1 MREIAP
7 EGPQNALSVLPS
19 LDTLIRYAAQWAVPT
34 VCWAV
39 GPWSSCLRKS
49 RASSTNEVLHLGAHE
64 RVWRSSPHLFFG
76 NTVQAPKHLTIMR
89 KDDVLRLID
98 AIHRERG
105 VDREILF
112 LALEEALSMAVRK
125 KVGVE
130 EGFEVLINR
139 KDGSIMLQAPDGSMS
154 LPSAEELGRIAA
166 QTTKQVFMQKIREAE
181 RDRVFDEYQDLV
193 GTVVAAQVHKLEGPN
208 VIVQLTGRSEAL
220 LPRSERIPQERLH
233 VGDRLRVLVKEVR
246 KEGSR
251 VVIIVSRKD
260 PLFVQKLFE
269 VEIPEIAEGLIRVMR
284 VARDPGYRSKV
295 AVFSMDNR
303 VDCVGACLGV
313 RGTRIRNINDEL
325 RMEKVDI
332 IEWSDSLEELVQN
345 ALKPAKEIPV
355 EHIFPDEEA
364 QSVFVL
370 VSEDQKPLAIG
381 MGGRNVRLAAEIVGW
396 DIELKTPAEYEAEI
410 LASGSEGEVP
420 DTTVAAEAAAKVSG
434 ADDDGPQDNDSKR
447 EEDAQL

>member
-1 MREIAP
+1 MSAP
-7 EGPQNALSVLPS
+7 GRRVFGK
-19 LDTLIRYAAQWAVPT
+19 D
-34 VCWAV
+34 
-39 GPWSSCLRKS
+39 
-49 RASSTNEVLHLGAHE
+49 RACTDDVLHPVQPVGVESL
-64 RVWRSSPHLFFG
+64 STPFFFG
-76 NTVQAPKHLTIMR
+76 SRTAGPNPTPTMR

-112 LALEEALSMAVRK
+112 MALEEALSMAVRK

-130 EGFEVLINR
+130 DGFGVRIDR

-193 GTVVAAQVHKLEGPN
+193 GTVVSAQVHKLEGPN
-208 VIVQLTGRSEAL
+208 VIVQLSGRSEAL

-269 VEIPEIAEGLIRVMR
+269 VEIPEIGEGLIRVMR
-284 VARDPGYRSKV
+284 VARDPGYRAKV
-295 AVFSMDNR
+295 AVYSMDKR

-325 RMEKVDI
+325 RLEKVDI

-345 ALKPAKEIPV
+345 ALKPAKDIPV
-355 EHIFPDEEA
+355 EHIFADEET

-370 VSEDQKPLAIG
+370 VSEEQKPLAIG

-396 DIELKTPAEYEAEI
+396 EIELKTPAEYEAEI
-410 LASGSEGEVP
+410 LAAGGEGEAP
-420 DTTVAAEAAAKVSG
+420 AADAAEASAAQEDT
-434 ADDDGPQDNDSKR
+434 ADEAPAEADATR
-447 EEDAQL
+447 EEDSQL